1 MDGIASVGGVRN
13 LTAASME
20 TKHMTIQPVS
30 KSEYT
35 TANREWLASLHGTDS
50 VDTITLDLNLFC
62 EGTHYVCGD
71 GCDPYGRVLSG
82 VPVGRVAESGLY
94 GPYDPEAHCGR
105 QILRGFV
112 IAEAPFA
119 PGQTRVPAA
128 LLWHGAVKASKVPG
142 GIDVSQLVWH
152 PRAAQIRFV

>member
-1 MDGIASVGGVRN
+1 M
-13 LTAASME
+13 
-20 TKHMTIQPVS
+20 
-30 KSEYT
+30 
-35 TANREWLASLHGTDS
+35 
-50 VDTITLDLNLFC
+50 
-62 EGTHYVCGD
+62 CGD

-82 VPVGRVAESGLY
+82 VPVGRVVEY

-112 IAEAPFA
+112 IVKASFA

-152 PRAAQIRFV
+152 PLAAQIRFV

>member
-1 MDGIASVGGVRN
+1 MDGIAFLGRCADGDRSVHGDPDM
-13 LTAASME
+13 S
-20 TKHMTIQPVS
+20 IQPVS
-30 KSEYT
+30 KFEYT

-50 VDTITLDLNLFC
+50 VDTITLDLNLFT
-62 EGTHYVCGD
+62 EGVHYQCGD
-71 GCDPYGRVLSG
+71 GCDPYGRVFSG
-82 VPVGRVAESGLY
+82 VPVGKVAESKLY
-94 GPYDPEAHCGR
+94 GPYDPEAQCGR
-105 QILRGFV
+105 QVLRGFV
-112 IAEAPFA
+112 IAEAPFV

>member
-30 KSEYT
+30 TSEYT

-50 VDTITLDLNLFC
+50 VDTITLDLTLFS
-62 EGTHYVCGD
+62 EGVHYVCGD

-105 QILRGFV
+105 QTLRGFV